1 MPSVKVRVYNT
12 QNNEYSFDQVVDVKT
27 FGDIQTL
34 IGHQPNARYTDK
46 ATRSDPFSDTSKL
59 VAGDVTIFMSPS
71 KSKAGC

>member
-27 FGDIQTL
+27 FADVKQL
-34 IGHQPNARYTDK
+34 IGHQDNARYTDK
-46 ATRSDPFSDTSKL
+46 ATRADPFTDPNKL

-71 KSKAGC
+71 KSKAG